1 MALFSKKQQPDIAPR
16 RRQTPGFVPAER
28 ATEESLNQRY
38 AFKRNRTLTG
48 SASAQVTTVS
58 ESNAQLKSSRVQA
71 HDLVRQRRRIGS
83 VLGLTLLGV
92 LVLSGLVWQFTA
104 QPVVRLSDH
113 SRSLDTSYTQAVEDY
128 LSQHPIER
136 LRFLL
141 HEDGLNTYVQS
152 VTPEVATIRQD
163 GSAGFGKSIFVVTM
177 RQPIAGWSIRGV
189 QQYVDASGTSFL
201 RNHFASPQVQIIDNS
216 GIQVEAGQ
224 AVASNQFL
232 GFVGRVVGLSN
243 TQGYPVTQV
252 VIPQNTTRQIELHM
266 QDVPYPVKLSIDRP
280 AGEQV
285 EDMSRALGWLKKREL
300 KPSYLDVRVSGR
312 AFYK

>member
-16 RRQTPGFVPAER
+16 RRQSNATAPTER
-28 ATEESLNQRY
+28 ATEADLSQRY

-48 SASAQVTTVS
+48 SASSQVVS
-58 ESNAQLKSSRVQA
+58 INEANAQLKSSRVQA
-71 HDLVRQRRRIGS
+71 HDLARQRRRIGS
-83 VLGLTLLGV
+83 VLGITLLAVGV
-92 LVLSGLVWQFTA
+92 LFGLVSQFTSQA
-104 QPVVRLSDH
+104 VVRTSDV
-113 SRSLDTSYTQAVEDY
+113 SRSLDPKYAQVVDEY
-128 LSQHPIER
+128 LSRHPIER

-141 HEDGLNTYVQS
+141 HEEGLNAYMQS
-152 VTPEVATIRQD
+152 ITPEVGSVIVD
-163 GSAGFGKSIFVVTM
+163 GSAGFGKSTFVITM

-201 RNHFASPQVQIIDNS
+201 KNHFSAPEVQIVDNS

-243 TQGYPVTQV
+243 ARGYTVTQV
-252 VIPQNTTRQIELHM
+252 VIPQNTTRQIELRLK
-266 QDVPYPVKLSIDRP
+266 DISYPVKLVIDRP

-285 EDMSRALGWLKKREL
+285 EDMARSLGWLKSRNQT
-300 KPSYLDVRVSGR
+300 PGYLDVRVSGR

>member
-1 MALFSKKQQPDIAPR
+1 MALFSKKPQPDIAPL
-16 RRQTPGFVPAER
+16 RRQTPGSVPAER
-28 ATEESLNQRY
+28 ATEESLSRRY
-38 AFKRNRTLTG
+38 AFRRNRTLTG

-104 QPVVRLSDH
+104 QPIVRLSDH
-113 SRSLDTSYTQAVEDY
+113 SQSLDASYTQAVEDY
-128 LSQHPIER
+128 LSRHPIER

-141 HEDGLNTYVQS
+141 HEDGLSAYVQS
-152 VTPEVATIRQD
+152 VTPEVAAIRQD
-163 GSAGFGKSIFVVTM
+163 GSAGFGKSTFVITM

-201 RNHFASPQVQIIDNS
+201 RNHFATPQVQIVDNS
-216 GIQVEAGQ
+216 GIQVETGQ

-243 TQGYPVTQV
+243 TQGHPVTQV
-252 VIPQNTTRQIELHM
+252 VIPQNTTRQIELHI